1 MLSGG
6 ENAVCSVASPP
17 VERRLEVVWDVPARR
32 PLAVGAQSRPVCG
45 VGTPLDEQVGTLS
58 RREAPEVG
66 ETVFGHDDVDVV
78 FGVVD
83 VADERDDPRYL
94 AIVRR
99 RRKRNDREVGRPQ
112 EVAPP
117 TDPADDPGPADVGG
131 VGVAVDV
138 DRERA
143 VDRDD
148 AEPVDPPLT
157 TASARLRSDWART
170 SGTAFG

>member
-1 MLSGG
+1 MS
-6 ENAVCSVASPP
+6 
-17 VERRLEVVWDVPARR
+17 ARHSH
-32 PLAVGAQSRPVCG
+32 AVGAQGRPVSG
-45 VGTPLDEQVGTLS
+45 VGAPFDEQVGTRS

-66 ETVFGHDDVDVV
+66 EALFGHDDVDVV

-112 EVAPP
+112 EIATP